1 MKIIWRK
8 ILLKSNLVELFLQII
23 VEALFWNLV
32 SGEISFWNK
41 LPSNCL
47 TWVDRS
53 DKKSDLS
60 ERFRVIGG
68 DPRLSIQGWGGSGC
82 DACGGGGSGG
92 IGDGGSGGSS
102 GSIELIDMF
111 SNSLALSTLRQTV
124 RCWVQRSHKKGDM
137 SESYWSLM
145 RVKNLQKGRY
155 ITSNGRR
162 KHLRSQS
169 HKKTISSIW
178 KLLSHL
184 VRIEGIW
191 RHKTDWRVSIVVCHS
206 DKNIFSVSTI
216 CLDLYL
222 ASGSQW
228 SIYWALEANG
238 SAQLT

>member
-8 ILLKSNLVELFLQII
+8 IPLKSNLVELFLQII

-82 DACGGGGSGG
+82 DACGGGGIGG
-92 IGDGGSGGSS
+92 GGSGGSS
-102 GSIELIDMF
+102 GSIELIDVF
-111 SNSLALSTLRQTV
+111 SNSLAISTLRQTV

-145 RVKNLQKGRY
+145 PNWVKNLQKGRY

-191 RHKTDWRVSIVVCHS
+191 RHKTDWSVSIVACHS

-228 SIYWALEANG
+228 SIYKALEANG
-238 SAQLT
+238 STQLT